1 MKFDMHCH
9 TSNGSLDS
17 RVDIEEYICLLRSQG
32 FHGMLVTDHNT
43 YNGYRAWKEI
53 KKQTRE
59 YEDFVVLKG
68 VEYDTRDAGH
78 ILVIMPDDVKLKVLE
93 MRGMPLRQLIHT
105 VHAFGGILGPAHPYG
120 AAYLSALRCRRLK
133 LQAELIHEFDFVEAF
148 NTCETKESNSS
159 AKKLVESHGKVG
171 FGGSDSHRPQD
182 VGLAFTEGEGDIR
195 CNNDLIRAVKTG
207 KVISWGGIEREKQKN
222 VMVQKALSVPFR
234 MYNRSLW
241 AAKAVSRRNNLKH
254 LFQHGA

>member
-78 ILVIMPDDVKLKVLE
+78 FLIVMPDGVKLKVLE
-93 MRGMPLRQLIHT
+93 MRGMPLRQLIRT

-120 AAYLSALRCRRLK
+120 APYLSALRCRRLK

-148 NTCETKESNSS
+148 NTCETKESNRN
-159 AKKLVESHGKVG
+159 AERLVKTYGKVG
-171 FGGSDSHRPQD
+171 FGGSDSHRHQD
-182 VGLAFTEGEGDIR
+182 VGLAYTEIEGEIR
-195 CNNDLIRAVKTG
+195 CNDDLIHAVKAG
-207 KVISWGGIEREKQKN
+207 KVIGWGGTEREKQKN

-241 AAKAVSRRNNLKH
+241 AAKAVSRRNHLKH